1 MRWWAGFK
9 EEVEIARVTM
19 PAVQI
24 VALTAAGA
32 VFLAWVLLLISG
44 SSLLAAAGLIGVPVV
59 VRTVL
64 KQKLAAQR
72 KQFMDQL
79 ADNLQVIASA
89 LRAGHSFIG
98 ALTVSVNEA
107 PEPTKSEFE
116 SVLADEQL
124 GVPLEEGFDT
134 VARRMDCRDIEQV
147 RLVATLQRET
157 GGNTAEVLERV
168 ADTVRERSE
177 LRRQISSLTA
187 QGRMS
192 RWIVTALPVVLIFA
206 INLVNPDY
214 MKPLFETSAGKG
226 MLVLAALLITAG
238 SLTIKKIVD
247 IKV

>member
-1 MRWWAGFK
+1 
-9 EEVEIARVTM
+9 M

-24 VALTAAGA
+24 VALTAIGA
-32 VFLAWVLLLISG
+32 VLLAWVLLLISG
-44 SSLLAAAGLIGVPVV
+44 SSLLAAAALIGVPVV

-64 KQKLAAQR
+64 KQKLASQR

-98 ALTVSVNEA
+98 ALTVSIQEA

-134 VARRMDCRDIEQV
+134 VARRMDCRDMEQV

-206 INLVNPDY
+206 INLVNPEY

-226 MLVLAALLITAG
+226 FLVLAALLLTAG